1 MPTMMQ
7 KGSLRQRHYWN
18 NGTTNEYTILNMS
31 LRTQYDTTMK
41 TLDDVK
47 GKPSREGHWNN
58 RKSGDLRT
66 ELQKL
71 RELRN
76 DVNRRVNVAERQ
88 QMRRL
93 DQVQGW
99 LSRVEAMETEV
110 TQLIGDGAETIDEK
124 GLCGSCYPKHCISCY
139 KLGKK
144 VVRKLQQVAT
154 LMSEG
159 RLEVVADSVPPD
171 LVEEIPS
178 EPTVGLES
186 TFDTVWRS
194 LGEEHNEIW
203 EKVGFCDDKW
213 KIKSRHVKAKD
224 IWKALS
230 KKRFV
235 VLLDDLWEQM
245 DLLEVGIPPPYQQNK
260 SKLIFTTR
268 SLDLCGQMGAQK
280 KIKVKSLAWKDSWDL
295 FKKICGRGRLNSDP
309 EIPELAEIVA
319 RVLRFAVDEF
329 DDMDGAKNQGFNI
342 ISTLVH
348 ACLLDE
354 TSDAYRVK
362 LHDVIRDMAVWITGH
377 MGEMK
382 GKFLVQTKAGLTQAP
397 EFHKWRMA
405 ERISLMANQIEKLMG
420 SPTCPNLSTLLL
432 DFNSDLK
439 MISNDGNESLVEELD
454 SLKYLTTLCTTIA
467 SAAVLKRFLSSK
479 KLLSCTH
486 ALCLKI
492 FNGSNSLNL
501 SSLQNI
507 KHLTW
512 LRMED
517 FNTSREISFDWVGKG
532 KEIVEYSNLSS
543 MVECF
548 HCLGTVHI
556 YRCQMLKNLT
566 WLIFAPNLLYL
577 TIEECDNL
585 EELIGKGAKDGG
597 NLSPFTKLIPLQLF
611 CLPQLKS
618 LYWNPLP
625 FLHLDRIVVGSCPK
639 LKKLPLNS
647 SSAKQHRCV
656 IRGEEEWWNELEWRT
671 KLL

>member
-1 MPTMMQ
+1 
-7 KGSLRQRHYWN
+7 
-18 NGTTNEYTILNMS
+18 MS

-47 GKPSREGHWNN
+47 GSLHGKGTF
-58 RKSGDLRT
+58 GT
-66 ELQKL
+66 TLQKL

-171 LVEEIPS
+171 SVEEIPS

-194 LGEEHNEIW
+194 LGEEH
-203 EKVGFCDDKW
+203 VGFCDDKW

-230 KKRFV
+230 KRG
-235 VLLDDLWEQM
+235 LWCCWM
-245 DLLEVGIPPPYQQNK
+245 TWGANGS

-280 KIKVKSLAWKDSWDL
+280 KIKMKSLAWKDSWDL
-295 FKKICGRGRLNSDP
+295 FKKYVGEDALNSDP
-309 EIPELAEIVA
+309 EILSLLKLLQECCGLPQ
-319 RVLRFAVDEF
+319 
-329 DDMDGAKNQGFNI
+329 NQGFNI

-362 LHDVIRDMAVWITGH
+362 LHDVIRDMA
-377 MGEMK
+377 
-382 GKFLVQTKAGLTQAP
+382 AGLTQAP
-397 EFHKWRMA
+397 EFHKWRME

-467 SAAVLKRFLSSK
+467 SAAV
-479 KLLSCTH
+479 CTH

-501 SSLQNI
+501 SSP
-507 KHLTW
+507 KYKASHL
-512 LRMED
+512 
-517 FNTSREISFDWVGKG
+517 ISFDWVGKG

-577 TIEECDNL
+577 TIEECDNM
-585 EELIGKGAKDGG
+585 EELIGKGAEDGG
-597 NLSPFTKLIPLQLF
+597 NLSPFTKLIRLQLF
-611 CLPQLKS
+611 CLPQLK
-618 LYWNPLP
+618 N
-625 FLHLDRIVVGSCPK
+625 RIVVGSCPK

-656 IRGEEEWWNELEWRT
+656 IRGEEEWWNELEWEDEATLNAFLPCLKPHLNKEHRGMISACLQFLCIYQT
-671 KLL
+671 KYDWNVYYSCK

>member
-1 MPTMMQ
+1 MLQMVNI
-7 KGSLRQRHYWN
+7 YW
-18 NGTTNEYTILNMS
+18 
-31 LRTQYDTTMK
+31 
-41 TLDDVK
+41 
-47 GKPSREGHWNN
+47 
-58 RKSGDLRT
+58 
-66 ELQKL
+66 
-71 RELRN
+71 
-76 DVNRRVNVAERQ
+76 
-88 QMRRL
+88 
-93 DQVQGW
+93 
-99 LSRVEAMETEV
+99 
-110 TQLIGDGAETIDEK
+110 
-124 GLCGSCYPKHCISCY
+124 CGFY
-139 KLGKK
+139 
-144 VVRKLQQVAT
+144 
-154 LMSEG
+154 
-159 RLEVVADSVPPD
+159 
-171 LVEEIPS
+171 
-178 EPTVGLES
+178 ES
-186 TFDTVWRS
+186 
-194 LGEEHNEIW
+194 
-203 EKVGFCDDKW
+203 
-213 KIKSRHVKAKD
+213 
-224 IWKALS
+224 
-230 KKRFV
+230 
-235 VLLDDLWEQM
+235 
-245 DLLEVGIPPPYQQNK
+245 
-260 SKLIFTTR
+260 
-268 SLDLCGQMGAQK
+268 
-280 KIKVKSLAWKDSWDL
+280 
-295 FKKICGRGRLNSDP
+295 
-309 EIPELAEIVA
+309 
-319 RVLRFAVDEF
+319 
-329 DDMDGAKNQGFNI
+329 
-342 ISTLVH
+342 
-348 ACLLDE
+348 
-354 TSDAYRVK
+354 
-362 LHDVIRDMAVWITGH
+362 
-377 MGEMK
+377 
-382 GKFLVQTKAGLTQAP
+382 
-397 EFHKWRMA
+397 
-405 ERISLMANQIEKLMG
+405 
-420 SPTCPNLSTLLL
+420 
-432 DFNSDLK
+432 
-439 MISNDGNESLVEELD
+439 DGNESLVEELD

-656 IRGEEEWWNELEWRT
+656 IRGEEEWWNELEWEDEAT
-671 KLL
+671 LNAFLPCFEATFE